1 MKAAL
6 VGYGRMGRELERVL
20 EEAGHQVVARLDVG
34 DDLLPAADAEVAFEF
49 TVPAQAAANVAR
61 LIELGVPVVS
71 GTTGWDTQQAAR
83 LAETLR
89 VPLLVAPNFS
99 IGVAVLRALVREAC
113 ERLKAFP
120 EFEAGIFERHHSKK
134 LDAPSGTAKLLAGV
148 VAQSGR
154 GEPPVVAL
162 RQGGVTGE
170 HQVIFEGPDEGLE
183 LVHRARSRRIFAQG
197 AVRAAE
203 WLVRTRPNG
212 FVSFD
217 SFLEGG
223 GR

>member
-6 VGYGRMGRELERVL
+6 VGYGRMGRALELVL
-20 EEAGHQVVARLDVG
+20 EESGHQVVARLDVG
-34 DDLLPAADAEVAFEF
+34 DDLAPASTADVAFEF
-49 TVPAQAAANVAR
+49 TQPSQAAANVTR
-61 LIELGVPVVS
+61 LIELGVPVVC
-71 GTTGWDTQQAAR
+71 GTTAWDTQQAAR
-83 LAETLR
+83 LAESRR

-99 IGVAVLRALVREAC
+99 IGVAVLRALVREAA

-120 EFEAGIFERHHSKK
+120 EFEPGIFERHHSKK
-134 LDAPSGTAKLLAGV
+134 LDAPSGTAKLLAGA
-148 VAQSGR
+148 VAASGR
-154 GEPPVVAL
+154 AAPPVVAL

-183 LVHRARSRRIFAQG
+183 MIHRAHSRRIFALG

-203 WLVRTRPNG
+203 WLVRTRPAG
-212 FVSFD
+212 LVSFE